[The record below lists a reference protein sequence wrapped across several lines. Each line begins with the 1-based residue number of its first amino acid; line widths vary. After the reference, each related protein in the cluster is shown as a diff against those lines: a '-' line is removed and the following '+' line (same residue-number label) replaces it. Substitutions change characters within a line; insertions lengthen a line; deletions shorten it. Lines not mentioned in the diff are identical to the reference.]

1 MDTQTQSTP
10 SISSP
15 SRPLAT
21 AGLAIVLYL
30 ALIDAAVETFLS
42 GSPVRW
48 WVVGAVAVYLAA
60 SVALWRYRQS
70 TWQSIGW
77 FARASTSFFLL
88 LGLLVFTVWL
98 PGGLADGVS
107 LLGRSTST
115 LLLTVTAVAVA
126 VSGMILVLAAYSYHA
141 IKWAVGMLAV
151 YGVIAFLWAVF
162 TGTSYSYLLH
172 GESLWFRLPSWLQGA
187 LIGAILIV
195 PGALVY
201 RIGQILRGS
210 RPVKFGTWAFD
221 EVVLL
226 GASLVIAIAALT
238 SSPAHSLLLATNLAP
253 GVRIGPLVFAKGV
266 SVDRPI
272 GRADR
277 FQAGTK
283 AVYAFFDVAGL
294 KPGDTISGTWYKGA
308 GELTEQN
315 IKVSQRTKAA
325 GKSNG
330 PLWFTLTF
338 DNGAL
343 PGGYFL
349 EIGING
355 RVALAGAFAVDT
367 K

>member
-1 MDTQTQSTP
+1 
-10 SISSP
+10 
-15 SRPLAT
+15 
-21 AGLAIVLYL
+21 
-30 ALIDAAVETFLS
+30 
-42 GSPVRW
+42 
-48 WVVGAVAVYLAA
+48 
-60 SVALWRYRQS
+60 
-70 TWQSIGW
+70 
-77 FARASTSFFLL
+77 
-88 LGLLVFTVWL
+88 
-98 PGGLADGVS
+98 
-107 LLGRSTST
+107 
-115 LLLTVTAVAVA
+115 
-126 VSGMILVLAAYSYHA
+126 
-141 IKWAVGMLAV
+141 
-151 YGVIAFLWAVF
+151 
-162 TGTSYSYLLH
+162 
-172 GESLWFRLPSWLQGA
+172 
-187 LIGAILIV
+187 
-195 PGALVY
+195 
-201 RIGQILRGS
+201 
-210 RPVKFGTWAFD
+210 
-221 EVVLL
+221 
-226 GASLVIAIAALT
+226 
-238 SSPAHSLLLATNLAP
+238 
-253 GVRIGPLVFAKGV
+253 V